1 MSENDQKFRDL
12 FRIQYEMIDRLKGET
27 SALQL
32 LLKGLIAELASM
44 ENGKELV
51 VSAFESA
58 MEAAIPLAH
67 DPTNATAFGTRAVGL
82 LDQWRNELNV

>member
-1 MSENDQKFRDL
+1 MTDGNDDL
-12 FRIQYEMIDRLKGET
+12 VNLIRMQYEMIDRLKDET

-32 LLKGLIAELASM
+32 LLKGLIAEFASM
-44 ENGKELV
+44 ENAQELV
-51 VSAFESA
+51 ASAFEIA

>member
-1 MSENDQKFRDL
+1 MSRDDDYVQL
-12 FRIQYEMIDRLKGET
+12 FRAQYELIDRLKGET
-27 SALQL
+27 AALQL
-32 LLKGLIAELASM
+32 LLKGMIAELASM

-51 VSAFESA
+51 ASAFESA

>member
-1 MSENDQKFRDL
+1 MKDRNDDYVKL
-12 FRIQYEMIDRLKGET
+12 FRVQYEMIDRLKGET

-44 ENGKELV
+44 DNGKELV
-51 VSAFESA
+51 ASAFESA

>member
-1 MSENDQKFRDL
+1 MKDRNDDYVKL
-12 FRIQYEMIDRLKGET
+12 FRVQYEMIDRLKGET

-51 VSAFESA
+51 ASAFESA